1 MRILIADDERELA
14 DALTAFI
21 NERHHEVVATVT
33 TGGLDVIRAYH
44 EHHPDLVI
52 MDIMMPKFNGLTV
65 CHALLSRNPEARV
78 VLVSGRLNP
87 DHPFLANTGAVGFLS
102 KPANFQK
109 LEEILNSVEASVAA
123 AA

>member
-14 DALTAFI
+14 DALTSFI

-33 TGGLDVIRAYH
+33 TGGLDVIQAYNQF
-44 EHHPDLVI
+44 HPDLVI

-65 CHALLSRNPEARV
+65 CHALLGRHPEARV
-78 VLVSGRLNP
+78 VLVSGKLNP
-87 DHPFLANTGAVGFLS
+87 DNPFIANTGAVGFLS
-102 KPANFQK
+102 KPADLSK
-109 LEEILNSVEASVAA
+109 LDEILTRVGASVAA